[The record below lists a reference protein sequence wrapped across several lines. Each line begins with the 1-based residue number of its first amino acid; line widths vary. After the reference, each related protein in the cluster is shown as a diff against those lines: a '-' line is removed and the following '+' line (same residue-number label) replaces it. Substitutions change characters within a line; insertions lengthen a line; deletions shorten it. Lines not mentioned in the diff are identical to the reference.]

1 MKTAFVKLAPLKNV
15 LLISNPVKSP
25 PETSTDGPN
34 MYVPRMVYFAGIRDL
49 VASLYRILP
58 PLLAAERILFVNT
71 AFVMF
76 VFVKYAFARLCPDK
90 SAPLKSTLSPIMYPF
105 LSMYFGFKYGVVPL
119 IPPVLIFTKPEFI
132 MFAFVIVTLLK
143 SIPLKSLFDRSTPGP
158 IMYPLRNEN
167 VLSGKT
173 GSAGE
178 ATMFPDFIFR
188 SFELVKSTPVKFVP
202 LKSWS
207 VKSFLVKSAYGPIKY
222 PDTNLKPD
230 PVENSG

>member
-1 MKTAFVKLAPLKNV
+1 
-15 LLISNPVKSP
+15 
-25 PETSTDGPN
+25 
-34 MYVPRMVYFAGIRDL
+34 
-49 VASLYRILP
+49 
-58 PLLAAERILFVNT
+58 
-71 AFVMF
+71 MF

-105 LSMYFGFKYGVVPL
+105 LRLYFGFKYGVVPL
-119 IPPVLIFTKPEFI
+119 TPPVLIFTKPEFI

-158 IMYPLRNEN
+158 IMYPPRNEN
-167 VLSGKT
+167 VLSGKM

-178 ATMFPDFIFR
+178 ATIFPDFIFR

-207 VKSFLVKSAYGPIKY
+207 VKSFFVKFAYGPIKY

-230 PVENSG
+230 PVENTGRTSLSIAQFPDLMPTRFAPVRFVPVTFAYPRFDPRRSAPLRSAYGPTMAPNPAIVL